1 MCPESLAAVRAEAL
15 FVSDVRRSDPL
26 TADLVRAAVRRSVR
40 RYGCKG
46 CSARVAE
53 EFGDHPETAAPRMS
67 WVLDALRTVYP
78 ASQVPPIPDPPTD
91 PSSEPIAA

>member
-26 TADLVRAAVRRSVR
+26 TADLVRAAVRRSLR

-67 WVLDALRTVYP
+67 WVLSALRTVYP
-78 ASQVPPIPDPPTD
+78 ASQVPPTPDPSPGS
-91 PSSEPIAA
+91 PPEPVAA